1 MPSIRAYS
9 QVTSLLPTDAFVLD
23 RIGTG
28 TVYIEDMNISPTFP
42 VVSVTA
48 GGTVTVVGGSFV
60 SVGANAAVTVV
71 LPAASVAVGQQVIVK
86 DSLGV
91 SMTYPITISGSIDAA
106 STFVISTPYGS
117 VTLISDGT
125 KWHIVAST

>member
-28 TVYIEDMNISPTFP
+28 TVCIEEQNLSTIFP

-48 GGTVTVVGGSFV
+48 GGTVVVLGGEFI
-60 SVGANAAVTVV
+60 SVQANALVTVT
-71 LPAASVAVGQQVIVK
+71 LPAASSAPGQQVIVK

-106 STFVISTPYGS
+106 SALVISTPYGS
-117 VTLISDGT
+117 ITLISDGT

>member
-1 MPSIRAYS
+1 MPTIRQYG

-23 RIGTG
+23 RIGAG
-28 TVYIEDMNISPTFP
+28 TVYIEEQNLSTIFP
-42 VVSVTA
+42 VVSVTS
-48 GGTVTVVGGSFV
+48 GGTVVVLGGEFI
-60 SVGANAAVTVV
+60 SVQAGALVTVT
-71 LPAASVAVGQQVIVK
+71 LPVASSALGQQVIVK

-91 SMTYPITISGSIDAA
+91 SVSYPITISGSIDAA

-117 VTLISDGT
+117 VTLISDGV

>member
-1 MPSIRAYS
+1 M
-9 QVTSLLPTDAFVLD
+9 LD

-28 TVYIEDMNISPTFP
+28 TVYIEEQNLSTIFP
-42 VVSVTA
+42 VVSVTS
-48 GGTVTVVGGSFV
+48 GGTVVVLGGEFI
-60 SVGANAAVTVV
+60 SVQASALVTVT
-71 LPAASVAVGQQVIVK
+71 LPVASSALGQQVIVK

-91 SMTYPITISGSIDAA
+91 SVSYPITISGSIDAA

-117 VTLISDGT
+117 VTLISDGV

>member
-1 MPSIRAYS
+1 MPTIRQYG

-23 RIGTG
+23 RIGVG
-28 TVYIEDMNISPTFP
+28 TVYIEEQNLSTIFP
-42 VVSVTA
+42 VVSVTYGETVVVL
-48 GGTVTVVGGSFV
+48 GGEFISVQASAPVTVT
-60 SVGANAAVTVV
+60 
-71 LPAASVAVGQQVIVK
+71 LPVASSALGQQVIVK

-91 SMTYPITISGSIDAA
+91 SVSYPITISGSIDAA

-117 VTLISDGT
+117 VTLISDGV